1 MGRLCLL
8 EEITSKEMVF
18 STRGEKVSIPIG
30 DFAFAIDHLEQQLTA
45 GEPIM
50 LEVDIEKKRLVG
62 FHEQIIHHEREIE
75 NTALLRADNPFGE
88 GK

>member
-30 DFAFAIDHLEQQLTA
+30 GFAIDHLEQQLTA

-62 FHEQIIHHEREIE
+62 FDEQIIHHEREIE
-75 NTALLRADNPFGE
+75 NIALLRADNPFGE

>member
-30 DFAFAIDHLEQQLTA
+30 DFAIDHLEQQLTE
-45 GEPIM
+45 GEPII

-62 FHEQIIHHEREIE
+62 FHEQIIHHESEIE
-75 NTALLRADNPFGE
+75 NIALLRADYPFGE
-88 GK
+88 GQK

>member
-18 STRGEKVSIPIG
+18 STRGAKVSIPIG
-30 DFAFAIDHLEQQLTA
+30 DFAINHLKQQLTA

-75 NTALLRADNPFGE
+75 NIALLRADNPFGE
-88 GK
+88 GQK

>member
-30 DFAFAIDHLEQQLTA
+30 DFAIDHLEQQLTA

-75 NTALLRADNPFGE
+75 NIALLRADNPFGE
-88 GK
+88 GQK